1 MEAWKKIIGDEI
13 GIEDLQIELATEF
26 CDCALRY
33 ADGVVRLA
41 RASRGLDGHEFLE
54 FELETGRPQRPVYDI
69 RRKESVVAAFFL
81 GGGMPSVFATRKDFP
96 DTPHQNMVPEGIPC
110 CICVDDRPWQEI
122 ASTYTGSELLYRIRR
137 WFERAGLGELHDAG
151 QALDPFFGGA
161 SHHLVVPSLLF
172 SAKTEQP
179 PEMIAT
185 RPSEQDS
192 NILILKPATAAI
204 RQASKEQGAFLF
216 LNFTLPEREMGRLRK
231 SPVNML
237 SLLQEMEQRG
247 LDLIGEV
254 KAIIDQWADDK
265 DKDSAFRLKA
275 RLGFLLKM
283 PTIHPTTKE
292 VHPGELIGFLS
303 LNTVGEIGVALGRL
317 FVDDSNTG
325 QKSGFARSVIPPE
338 TNDEALAEMAIGM
351 VAIHREFDQSLAAH
365 LAGCNTVDSRR
376 IVMVGSG
383 AVGSMVSEM
392 LCREGRFTWTVI
404 DHDLLL
410 PHNLERHTLNQ
421 FDVGRFK
428 SKAVAERLNKIRIDA
443 EAAAMATNILVSEGM
458 SDHVTSALHRADIIL
473 DASASPVVARH
484 LCDRKEDGRRASI
497 FFNPACD
504 TAVLMLEDANRS
516 TDLRQIEA
524 QYYRETLNRPELHEH
539 LSQSADQIPYAGSC
553 RAVTNRM
560 PYSRASLLSSLLAS
574 GLSEELD
581 QEGAALSIWSVK
593 DSGSVEALK
602 IKPVKPS
609 CHEIGEWTVVIDPIV
624 ESKIL
629 SMRSERLD
637 NETGGILLGIIDR
650 ITKRIDLVDAW
661 PEPEDSLGK
670 PSEFKRGIKRLIP
683 GIRKACEATLDQI
696 RYVGEW
702 HSHPKNC
709 ETNPSVTD
717 LRQIVGLTGELAM
730 DGCPSL
736 MIIAGDVGLCCFIG
750 KLKKTR
756 EIL

>member
-1 MEAWKKIIGDEI
+1 MDNWQQIIGDEVSV
-13 GIEDLQIELATEF
+13 EDLKIELAIEF
-26 CDCALRY
+26 RDCAIRY
-33 ADGVVRLA
+33 ADGVVGLT
-41 RASRGLDGHEFLE
+41 RASRGLAGHEFLE
-54 FELETGRPQRPVYDI
+54 LELETGRPQRPVYPI
-69 RRKESVVAAFFL
+69 RRKERVVVVFSP
-81 GGGMPSVFATRKDFP
+81 GGAMPSVFALRDDFP

-110 CICVDDRPWQEI
+110 CLCVDDRPWQEI
-122 ASTYTGSELLYRIRR
+122 ASTFTGSELLYRIRR

-161 SHHLVVPSLLF
+161 SHHLVVPNSLC
-172 SAKTEQP
+172 SSGSEQAS
-179 PEMIAT
+179 EMIAT
-185 RPSEQDS
+185 RPDEHDS
-192 NILILKPATAAI
+192 NVLILKPATAAI
-204 RQASKEQGAFLF
+204 RQASQERGAFLF
-216 LNFTLPEREMGRLRK
+216 LNFTLPEREMERLRK
-231 SPVNML
+231 APVNML
-237 SLLQEMEQRG
+237 SLFQEMGQRG
-247 LDLIGEV
+247 LDLMGEV
-254 KAIIDQWADDK
+254 NAIIDKWADDK
-265 DKDSAFRLKA
+265 DKDSAFRLNA

-283 PTIHPTTKE
+283 PTIHPATKE
-292 VHPGELIGFLS
+292 VHTGELIGFLS
-303 LNTVGEIGVALGRL
+303 ADTVGQIGVALGRL

-325 QKSGFARSVIPPE
+325 QKSGFARSVIPEDP
-338 TNDEALAEMAIGM
+338 DEDALEKRAVGM
-351 VAIHREFDQSLAAH
+351 VAIHQEFDQSRAAY
-365 LAGCNTVDSRR
+365 LAGSNAVDSRR

-428 SKAVAERLNKIRIDA
+428 SKAVADRLNMIRTDA
-443 EAAAMATNILVSEGM
+443 EAAAMATNMLATDGM
-458 SDHVTSALHRADIIL
+458 SAPVTRALRRADIIL

-484 LCDRKEDGRRASI
+484 LCDREEVGRRASV
-497 FFNPACD
+497 FFNPAGD
-504 TAVLMLEDANRS
+504 TAVLMVEDTTRS

-524 QYYRETLNRPELHEH
+524 QYYRETLNRPELYEH
-539 LSQSADQIPYAGSC
+539 LSQSAEHIPYSGSC

-593 DSGSVEALK
+593 DSGSIDALK
-602 IKPVKPS
+602 IKPVAPS
-609 CHEIGEWTVVIDPIV
+609 YHEIGEWSVVIDPIV
-624 ESKIL
+624 KRRIL
-629 SMRSERLD
+629 SMRGERLN
-637 NETGGILLGIIDR
+637 NETGGILLGIVDR

-683 GIRKACEATLDQI
+683 DIKKACEATLDQI

-709 ETNPSVTD
+709 ATNPSLTD
-717 LRQIVGLTGELAM
+717 LKQIVGLTGELAM

-736 MIIAGDVGLCCFIG
+736 MIIAGDRGLSCLIG
-750 KLKKTR
+750 KLDKQADT
-756 EIL
+756 L